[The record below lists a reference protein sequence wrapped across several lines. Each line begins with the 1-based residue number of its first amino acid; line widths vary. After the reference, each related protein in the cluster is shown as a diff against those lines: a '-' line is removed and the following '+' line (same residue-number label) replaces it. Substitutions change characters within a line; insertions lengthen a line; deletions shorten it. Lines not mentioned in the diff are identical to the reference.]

1 MLTTKT
7 RKASHAAVSQ
17 GSCTPEGLHAAKAEA
32 GRSAEPQPETK
43 NHSNKYCNRKSPRQ
57 CVSRAGLRTMSRPD
71 SASPR
76 ATPSN
81 LSAQG
86 FDVCHRHRIWHGAA
100 CSSYSHYARRHL
112 QMKTATCFQ
121 SVRAWDPEV
130 CTAVSQRGVDP
141 LAPFRTQ
148 RGLQDCFAR
157 MGGWE
162 GRVQGRS
169 SSVALGF
176 VVNLRGFYKFACFV
190 NWG

>member
-1 MLTTKT
+1 MPQFHKLPAHRKGSMLQRTKLGEV
-7 RKASHAAVSQ
+7 RNLNPK
-17 GSCTPEGLHAAKAEA
+17 L
-32 GRSAEPQPETK
+32 R
-43 NHSNKYCNRKSPRQ
+43 NHSNKYCNRKSSRQ
-57 CVSRAGLRTMSRPD
+57 CISRAGLRTMSRPD

-157 MGGWE
+157 MGG
-162 GRVQGRS
+162 
-169 SSVALGF
+169 
-176 VVNLRGFYKFACFV
+176 
-190 NWG
+190 